1 MNHRIAT
8 EAQHPSHSRKPGLA
22 KLLGTIFLLTCLI
35 ASAVAVGLPQFSKAA
50 SGSATV
56 KAAADTFATSRR
68 PDKGYGRTSRLEA
81 RGDPRTLIFLRF
93 AVNGLGANSVAASH
107 LRLYTIKGSDQ
118 PVGLK
123 LFSAAADWDEQALS
137 WQQQPALG
145 AQVAELAPAP
155 LAKGQWVD
163 FDLGQLITG
172 DGTYAFAL
180 SADTA
185 SGVQFRSRERA
196 EAPELALTTQPGVA
210 PSDSTA
216 PAPTAVADPADDA
229 DIADDAADTAAP
241 DEGMPVADAALAAD
255 TAATAAAGG
264 PLVLVQPATG
274 GYLGS
279 SAELAQRIQLANQGV
294 EPYKSAYSNVV
305 AFANGKLGSNPSPQ
319 NPLNIGGTTGPF
331 VDDTAT
337 AYGLALAYSA
347 TGDARYAQ
355 KARAFIMAWVTT
367 TKSTTNTCTN
377 SGSCQTSL
385 IISRVAP
392 GFVFAAN
399 LIKPSGA
406 FSAADDTA
414 FRGWLR
420 SVILPTASTRTNNW
434 GDAGTFMRIAVTDY
448 LGDAAGFSAA
458 IAKWKSLVDLIAADG
473 HIPEETRRGT
483 SGLNYTQEALDYKV
497 AAAVI
502 AQRRGIDLW
511 SYGRFKLAIDY
522 AAKYVTNPS
531 AWPWASGASSSI
543 HPLWEVAYQR
553 WQNPAYQPI
562 IKQRRP
568 YGADGHSAVRWTT
581 LTNGLPF

>member
-1 MNHRIAT
+1 MHPSFITYNPSSLQRRIARLLAT
-8 EAQHPSHSRKPGLA
+8 IGLIITTLAGALAQP
-22 KLLGTIFLLTCLI
+22 
-35 ASAVAVGLPQFSKAA
+35 
-50 SGSATV
+50 
-56 KAAADTFATSRR
+56 
-68 PDKGYGRTSRLEA
+68 
-81 RGDPRTLIFLRF
+81 
-93 AVNGLGANSVAASH
+93 AASH
-107 LRLYTIKGSDQ
+107 
-118 PVGLK
+118 
-123 LFSAAADWDEQALS
+123 
-137 WQQQPALG
+137 
-145 AQVAELAPAP
+145 
-155 LAKGQWVD
+155 
-163 FDLGQLITG
+163 
-172 DGTYAFAL
+172 
-180 SADTA
+180 
-185 SGVQFRSRERA
+185 
-196 EAPELALTTQPGVA
+196 
-210 PSDSTA
+210 
-216 PAPTAVADPADDA
+216 
-229 DIADDAADTAAP
+229 AAP
-241 DEGMPVADAALAAD
+241 
-255 TAATAAAGG
+255 AAAGG

-337 AYGLALAYSA
+337 AYGLALAYGA

-367 TKSTTNTCTN
+367 TKSTTNACPD
-377 SGSCQTSL
+377 SGSCQTAL

-392 GFVFAAN
+392 GFVFAAS

-522 AAKYVTNPS
+522 AAKYVVAPKS
-531 AWPWASGASSSI
+531 WPWAGGASASI

-568 YGADGHSAVRWTT
+568 YGVDGHSAVRWTT